1 MSCANRGITYEFAAL
16 FWSASSFTVVKVLF
30 LTCRKLGVG
39 QPVLH
44 DRTPRSGGHGPLAEH
59 NYFPRY
65 RYRRGTAHGKQRPL
79 ASSWN
84 SNVPDL

>member
-44 DRTPRSGGHGPLAEH
+44 DRTPRSGRAWSVGRTQL
-59 NYFPRY
+59 FPQVSVPQRDGS
-65 RYRRGTAHGKQRPL
+65 RKATA
-79 ASSWN
+79 AC
-84 SNVPDL
+84 